1 VCHEQQT
8 SLTASNVKVI
18 EQNRNYRVGHRQGSR
33 GSNRSKHRAMH
44 DHEEPRPTCLPRWY
58 LPVEQGVI
66 EMAEDYESM
75 TVAQLKELLKE
86 QDLPVSGKKSDL
98 IARLQML
105 RATPKRS
112 VKKQRHPKRHAVEDS
127 WDDEDW
133 DDETEDVYMVKQKP
147 VLNDEMKA
155 ALALRSAQKK
165 KTPSFRR
172 TEWFRYKRLSRSG
185 WRAPHGMD
193 NKQRRNYKYRGS
205 LVRIG
210 HGKVAAARFLHPS
223 GFREV
228 MVHNVSDLEVIDP
241 ETEAARVG
249 ASVGGRKRETIY
261 SRADELGVRV
271 LNRRRDV

>member
-1 VCHEQQT
+1 
-8 SLTASNVKVI
+8 
-18 EQNRNYRVGHRQGSR
+18 
-33 GSNRSKHRAMH
+33 
-44 DHEEPRPTCLPRWY
+44 
-58 LPVEQGVI
+58 
-66 EMAEDYESM
+66 MAEDYESM

-86 QDLPVSGKKSDL
+86 QGLPVSGKKSDL
-98 IARLQML
+98 IARMQE
-105 RATPKRS
+105 AAGQADE
-112 VKKQRHPKRHAVEDS
+112 VVEDEAPEAADS
-127 WDDEDW
+127 DDDGWEDEDW
-133 DDETEDVYMVKQKP
+133 DDEAEEVYMVKQKP
-147 VLNDEMKA
+147 VLDEDMKA
-155 ALALRSAQKK
+155 ALALRAAQKK

-228 MVHNVSDLEVIDP
+228 MVHNTADLESIDP

-249 ASVGGRKRETIY
+249 ASVGARKREHIY
-261 SRADELGVRV
+261 ARADELGVRV
-271 LNRRRDV
+271 RNRRRDV

>member
-1 VCHEQQT
+1 MT
-8 SLTASNVKVI
+8 
-18 EQNRNYRVGHRQGSR
+18 
-33 GSNRSKHRAMH
+33 
-44 DHEEPRPTCLPRWY
+44 
-58 LPVEQGVI
+58 
-66 EMAEDYESM
+66 EDYDSM
-75 TVAQLKELLKE
+75 IVAQLKEALKE
-86 QDLPVSGKKSDL
+86 MGLPVSGKKSDL
-98 IARLQML
+98 LARLQE
-105 RATPKRS
+105 AAG
-112 VKKQRHPKRHAVEDS
+112 QADDAVEEEAPVEEAADDDA

-133 DDETEDVYMVKQKP
+133 DDEGEDIYMVKQKP
-147 VLNDEMKA
+147 VLDDEMKA
-155 ALALRSAQKK
+155 ALALRAAQKK

-228 MVHNVSDLEVIDP
+228 MVHNIADLEAIDP

-249 ASVGGRKRETIY
+249 ATVGGRKREHIY
-261 SRADELGVRV
+261 ARADELGVRV

>member
-1 VCHEQQT
+1 
-8 SLTASNVKVI
+8 
-18 EQNRNYRVGHRQGSR
+18 
-33 GSNRSKHRAMH
+33 
-44 DHEEPRPTCLPRWY
+44 
-58 LPVEQGVI
+58 
-66 EMAEDYESM
+66 MAEDYESM

-98 IARLQML
+98 IARLQE
-105 RATPKRS
+105 A
-112 VKKQRHPKRHAVEDS
+112 AGGEDVAEEVIDDAPAEEAPVDEDDA

-133 DDETEDVYMVKQKP
+133 DDEEDDVYMVKQKP
-147 VLNDEMKA
+147 VLGEEMKT
-155 ALALRSAQKK
+155 ALALRAAQKK

-223 GFREV
+223 GFKEI
-228 MVHNVSDLEVIDP
+228 MVHNLGDLEAIDP

-249 ASVGGRKRETIY
+249 KTVGGRKRETIY
-261 SRADELGVRV
+261 ARADELGIRV

>member
-1 VCHEQQT
+1 
-8 SLTASNVKVI
+8 
-18 EQNRNYRVGHRQGSR
+18 
-33 GSNRSKHRAMH
+33 
-44 DHEEPRPTCLPRWY
+44 
-58 LPVEQGVI
+58 
-66 EMAEDYESM
+66 MAEDYESM

-86 QDLPVSGKKSDL
+86 AGLPVSGKKSDL
-98 IARLQML
+98 IARLHEAAGETEEMVEDD
-105 RATPKRS
+105 AP
-112 VKKQRHPKRHAVEDS
+112 VEDVEEEDS

-133 DDETEDVYMVKQKP
+133 DDEDEDVYMVKQKP
-147 VLNDEMKA
+147 VLNDDMKA
-155 ALALRSAQKK
+155 ALALRAAQKK

-228 MVHNVSDLEVIDP
+228 MVHNVADLEAVDP

-249 ASVGGRKRETIY
+249 ATVGGRKREHIY
-261 SRADELGVRV
+261 ARADELGVRV

>member
-1 VCHEQQT
+1 
-8 SLTASNVKVI
+8 
-18 EQNRNYRVGHRQGSR
+18 
-33 GSNRSKHRAMH
+33 
-44 DHEEPRPTCLPRWY
+44 
-58 LPVEQGVI
+58 
-66 EMAEDYESM
+66 MAEDYESM

-86 QDLPVSGKKSDL
+86 QGLPVSGKKTDL
-98 IARLQML
+98 IARLLEADGQ
-105 RATPKRS
+105 TDD
-112 VKKQRHPKRHAVEDS
+112 VVEEDAPVEEAADDDA

-133 DDETEDVYMVKQKP
+133 DDEGEDVYMVKQKP
-147 VLNDEMKA
+147 VLGDEMKA
-155 ALALRSAQKK
+155 ALALRAAQKK

-228 MVHNVSDLEVIDP
+228 MVHNLADLEAVDP

-249 ASVGGRKRETIY
+249 ATVGGRKREHIY
-261 SRADELGVRV
+261 ARADELGVRV